1 MTKPHAQAK
10 SGSARTAQSASQKDI
25 LPLEQMMVSKEAT
38 GQAQALQKQG
48 DNENDKNQVLVPAL
62 RFTGFSDGW
71 AHYHLR
77 DTVVSFD
84 YGLNAPAKPFDF
96 TNKFLRIKDIDEVSR
111 TFSTADLTSPDSDL
125 VNSDKYLALEG
136 DLFFARVGASAGR
149 TYLHLNV
156 RGRVIFIGNLIRGR
170 IKQTQFNPKFI
181 FYNTLSNNFISFIK
195 TVHTSTAQPSISA
208 IEYGSYKLAIP
219 SLPEQQRIGA
229 LFKELDRNLSLNR
242 AQLEKLTQLK
252 TSMLEQMF
260 PQEGE
265 DVPRLR
271 FDGFTEPWQQRQLR
285 DLAQI
290 IGGGT
295 PSTSI
300 KAYWDGSINWFTPAE
315 LGDQVFVSHSER
327 QITQQGVEQSSAKL
341 LPQGTVLFTSRAGI
355 GKTAILTTPS
365 TTNQGFQ
372 SIVPN
377 PKLLDSYFIFSCTN
391 QLKAYGEN
399 VGGGST
405 FKEVSGKQM
414 EVMYLLIPSLAEQ
427 ERIGAFFQAL
437 DERLALQRAKIEKL
451 EQLKK
456 ALLEQMFV

>member
-10 SGSARTAQSASQKDI
+10 SGSARPAQSANQKDM
-25 LPLEQMMVSKEAT
+25 LPLEQMMTHEISSNLGTNTQSEAQQVSNDSK
-38 GQAQALQKQG
+38 
-48 DNENDKNQVLVPAL
+48 DNVLVPAL
-62 RFTGFSDGW
+62 RFEGFSDPVRIFTLEQLTICLDNKRVPLSQSVREKQRKL
-71 AHYHLR
+71 Y
-77 DTVVSFD
+77 D
-84 YGLNAPAKPFDF
+84 YYGA
-96 TNKFLRIKDIDEVSR
+96 TGVID
-111 TFSTADLTSPDSDL
+111 
-125 VNSDKYLALEG
+125 
-136 DLFFARVGASAGR
+136 RVE
-149 TYLHLNV
+149 N
-156 RGRVIFIGNLIRGR
+156 
-170 IKQTQFNPKFI
+170 FI
-181 FYNTLSNNFISFIK
+181 FDKPLLLVIEDGLTKNNNQNQNNAIIASGKYWVNNHTHVLDTNGLSKLEYLLYYINSISLTPYI
-195 TVHTSTAQPSISA
+195 TGTAQL
-208 IEYGSYKLAIP
+208 KLNQDKLRAIP
-219 SLPEQQRIGA
+219 VPCPNIAEQERIGA

-271 FDGFTEPWQQRQLR
+271 FDGFTEPWQQHQLR
-285 DLAQI
+285 DIAQI

-300 KAYWDGSINWFTPAE
+300 KSYWDGPINWFTPAE

-372 SIVPN
+372 SIVPD

-414 EVMYLLIPSLAEQ
+414 EVMYLLIPSLTEQ

>member
-10 SGSARTAQSASQKDI
+10 SDSARPALSANQEDI
-25 LPLEQMMVSKEAT
+25 LPLKQMM
-38 GQAQALQKQG
+38 
-48 DNENDKNQVLVPAL
+48 
-62 RFTGFSDGW
+62 
-71 AHYHLR
+71 
-77 DTVVSFD
+77 
-84 YGLNAPAKPFDF
+84 APDE
-96 TNKFLRIKDIDEVSR
+96 TNV
-111 TFSTADLTSPDSDL
+111 
-125 VNSDKYLALEG
+125 
-136 DLFFARVGASAGR
+136 
-149 TYLHLNV
+149 
-156 RGRVIFIGNLIRGR
+156 
-170 IKQTQFNPKFI
+170 Q
-181 FYNTLSNNFISFIK
+181 
-195 TVHTSTAQPSISA
+195 AQPSTEQDNNGTLSPA
-208 IEYGSYKLAIP
+208 
-219 SLPEQQRIGA
+219 PE
-229 LFKELDRNLSLNR
+229 
-242 AQLEKLTQLK
+242 
-252 TSMLEQMF
+252 
-260 PQEGE
+260 
-265 DVPRLR
+265 LR
-271 FDGFTEPWQQRQLR
+271 FEGFFEPWHKRQLM
-285 DLAQI
+285 DVAQI

-377 PKLLDSYFIFSCTN
+377 PKLLDSYFIFSCSN

-414 EVMYLLIPSLAEQ
+414 EVMPLLTPSLPEQQRIGALFKELDRNLSLNRAQLEKLTQLKTSMLEQMFPQEGEDVPRLRFDGFTEPWHPTLLKDAVTSLDYGLNAPAKPFDFKTKYLRIKDIDEVSRTFSTDDLTSPNSDLIDSDKYLANEGDLFFARTGSIGRTYLYSKSEGRVIFAGYLIRCKIRQNLFSPNFIFYNTITNSYYSFVKATSARSVQPGINAQEYGSYQFMAPSLVEQ

>member
-10 SGSARTAQSASQKDI
+10 PGSAHPAQSASQKDI
-25 LPLEQMMVSKEAT
+25 LPLEQMMAHEEATVLSQAPEAKDDLNRARASVSKLFYLNYQNGNGNVSSVQLSELIEDSFSGGTPPTNVPEYWNGDIQWAT
-38 GQAQALQKQG
+38 TKDITSNLLTTTSDFISELGLKNSSSKLAKAGSILVGMHIGVGKIALATK
-48 DNENDKNQVLVPAL
+48 DTAINQDLRALVPNLTKVDPWYLLYFLHASSGEL
-62 RFTGFSDGW
+62 QAYGRGS
-71 AHYHLR
+71 
-77 DTVVSFD
+77 TVK
-84 YGLNAPAKPFDF
+84 GITQETL
-96 TNKFLRIKDIDEVSR
+96 LQM
-111 TFSTADLTSPDSDL
+111 L
-125 VNSDKYLALEG
+125 VP
-136 DLFFARVGASAGR
+136 V
-149 TYLHLNV
+149 
-156 RGRVIFIGNLIRGR
+156 
-170 IKQTQFNPKFI
+170 
-181 FYNTLSNNFISFIK
+181 
-195 TVHTSTAQPSISA
+195 
-208 IEYGSYKLAIP
+208 P
-219 SLPEQQRIGA
+219 SLAVQQRIGA
-229 LFKELDRNLSLNR
+229 LFKELDRNLSLNL

-271 FDGFTEPWQQRQLR
+271 FDGFTEPWQQHQLR
-285 DLAQI
+285 DIAQI

-300 KAYWDGSINWFTPAE
+300 KSYWDGPINWFTPAE

-372 SIVPN
+372 SIVPD

>member
-10 SGSARTAQSASQKDI
+10 PGSARPAQSASQKDI
-25 LPLEQMMVSKEAT
+25 LPLEQMMAHEVRSNLGADTQSEPQLVSNDSK
-38 GQAQALQKQG
+38 
-48 DNENDKNQVLVPAL
+48 DNVLVPAL
-62 RFTGFSDGW
+62 RFEGFKDLWSIHLAETIGSWKSGTTPNRANKMYWNNGTVNWLKTGELLDHEVTSIEEHITQY
-71 AHYHLR
+71 AIN
-77 DTVVSFD
+77 SCS
-84 YGLNAPAKPFDF
+84 
-96 TNKFLRIKDIDEVSR
+96 LRINPIGSVLVAMYGATAGKIGLLSIP
-111 TFSTADLTSPDSDL
+111 STTNQACCACIVDPNKADNWF
-125 VNSDKYLALEG
+125 V
-136 DLFFARVGASAGR
+136 
-149 TYLHLNV
+149 
-156 RGRVIFIGNLIRGR
+156 
-170 IKQTQFNPKFI
+170 
-181 FYNTLSNNFISFIK
+181 FISFLVVRDGLLK
-195 TVHTSTAQPSISA
+195 TTDGSAQPNLNKQK
-208 IEYGSYKLAIP
+208 IEQTKLIMP
-219 SLPEQQRIGA
+219 SLPEQQRIGT

-242 AQLEKLTQLK
+242 AQLDKLTQLK

-265 DVPRLR
+265 SVPRLR
-271 FDGFTEPWQQRQLR
+271 FDGFSGPWKQRQLR
-285 DLAQI
+285 DVAQI

-355 GKTAILTTPS
+355 GKTAILAIPS

-414 EVMYLLIPSLAEQ
+414 EVMSLLIPSLAEQ